1 MSPPRKHWLL
11 DSESLVLFFPEG
23 IVAALFFL
31 TSPGWLVALL
41 FNGHLLA
48 GAILAIGVT
57 AAGALA
63 GFAFAWRSRGL
74 LYASMATSIV
84 VAWWVSSL
92 SHFA

>member
-1 MSPPRKHWLL
+1 MSLQRKHWLL

-23 IVAALFFL
+23 IAAALFFL
-31 TSPGWLVALL
+31 ASPGWLVALL
-41 FNGHLLA
+41 FNGYLLA
-48 GAILAIGVT
+48 AAMLVLGVT

-84 VAWWVSSL
+84 IAWWVSSL
-92 SHFA
+92 SHVA